1 MMLHLFS
8 TFFYFMFL
16 FQLDYS
22 DYTQEIDGS
31 DLSLDMVLISGGKFN
46 MGESL
51 RDNTEVSSF
60 WISKYEITWE
70 IYNLFMEHEISNDQ
84 KFKVGD
90 ELISLDGISKPT
102 TPYTDMTFGMGYEGY
117 PAVNMTH
124 YSATK
129 FCQWLSINTGYYY
142 RLPTE
147 AEWEF
152 ASRAGSRKDNYFD
165 DEVSV
170 IDDYA
175 WHKENSGGKY
185 QKVGQKKPNGWGL
198 YDMLGNV
205 SEWVADSYEERIFK
219 PRGIRKN
226 PFVYDESKYP
236 KVYRGGS
243 WKDKPENLSSSKR
256 YFSDRS
262 LQKRDPQI
270 PKSLWW
276 NTDAPFIGFRVVRVD
291 EISKSSLRK
300 KFWNNL
306 NFIIN

>member
-1 MMLHLFS
+1 M
-8 TFFYFMFL
+8 
-16 FQLDYS
+16 
-22 DYTQEIDGS
+22 
-31 DLSLDMVLISGGKFN
+31 
-46 MGESL
+46 
-51 RDNTEVSSF
+51 
-60 WISKYEITWE
+60 E
-70 IYNLFMEHEISNDQ
+70 IYNLYMEHEISNDQ

-147 AEWEF
+147 AEWEY
-152 ASRAGSRKDNYFD
+152 ASRAGSRKDNWFG

-185 QKVGQKKPNGWGL
+185 QKVGQKKPNDWGL

-219 PRGIRKN
+219 SRGIRKN
-226 PFVYDESKYP
+226 PFVYDKVNTQKYTEEDHGKINLKIYQVLKDIFQISHSK
-236 KVYRGGS
+236 KRSSNSKKFMVEYRRTIY
-243 WKDKPENLSSSKR
+243 WIQSSS
-256 YFSDRS
+256 S
-262 LQKRDPQI
+262 
-270 PKSLWW
+270 
-276 NTDAPFIGFRVVRVD
+276 
-291 EISKSSLRK
+291 
-300 KFWNNL
+300 
-306 NFIIN
+306 